1 MKNILLTI
9 LLLLPFITYSQKVGG
24 GAFAIN
30 PFHEAKVETRSGEI
44 IEGVARLNLNNEIV
58 FKEDIDAD
66 KIFYNYKTAKSVD
79 LTIEGEQKKYAYKIV
94 DGVAYP
100 HAIKLLEV
108 FTEGNVILYFKKKTT
123 TDAFAGQNFANEMS
137 QGVNNSVSNNVLKDV
152 KYTNF
157 DYYLGVPGQDLV
169 TDLRNGNTYSKRFKT
184 IAKNYFSDCSDLMNK
199 IKSKYFKRYE
209 IRSIVN
215 YYNNDCQ

>member
-30 PFHEAKVETRSGEI
+30 PFYEAKVEMRSGEI
-44 IEGVARLNLNNEIV
+44 LEGVARLNLNNEIV
-58 FKEDIDAD
+58 FKKDIDDD
-66 KIFYNYKTAKSVD
+66 KIFYNYKTAKSVK
-79 LTIEGEQKKYAYKIV
+79 LTIEGKQEEYAYKIV
-94 DGVAYP
+94 DGVAHP

-108 FTEGNVILYFKKKTT
+108 FTKGNVILYFKKKSSNTT
-123 TDAFAGQNFANEMS
+123 HT
-137 QGVNNSVSNNVLKDV
+137 GVTPTGMGMM
-152 KYTNF
+152 YTNF

-184 IAKNYFSDCSDLMNK
+184 IAKEYFSDCPDLLKK
-199 IKSKYFKRYE
+199 IKDKYFKRYE
-209 IRSIVN
+209 IRAVVK
-215 YYNNDCQ
+215 YYNNNCQ